1 MNSLRRRLLL
11 LLLGAMSLVLIV
23 VVFFDHRSARQELD
37 SLFDAQMAES
47 AHVLLGIAQRTLTE
61 RIEHGIEDES
71 PVTHEYEQAMVYQVW
86 NHQTLILRSATA
98 PATLMGAST
107 QPGYST
113 ITINTRR
120 WRLLVLWDSAHE
132 LMIQMA
138 EPMRGR
144 ERLAR
149 QIVLNMLF
157 PSVAIAIPLVP
168 LMIWVMVNTGLRP
181 LRQLRREVVQ
191 RSADRLEPLDLLS
204 IPFEVKPL
212 ATALNDLFGRLR
224 HSIESE
230 RRFTADA
237 AHELRTLLAALRTQA
252 QVALRCIMEEDRQHA
267 LHQVQ
272 QGIERATHLI
282 EQLLTL
288 ARIDPEEAGMHHD
301 LVLIYPLAAEALAF
315 LAGQAEQKKIELLL
329 KGETTL
335 RILGQS
341 GHLSILLRNLVDNAI
356 RYSPPRSTVVLQLS
370 QTDTHEV
377 QLDITDNGPGIPAEE
392 MQRVTERFY
401 RLPGSGQQGSGLGL
415 SIVQRI
421 AEHHRARLS
430 LAAASPQ
437 GGLRVTVV
445 FPAIPLLHS
454 SSSSPASPPSTA
466 AIVERENPRLAK

>member
-1 MNSLRRRLLL
+1 MNSLRQRLLL

-71 PVTHEYEQAMVYQVW
+71 PVTHEYEQTMVYQVW

-113 ITINTRR
+113 ITINTHR

-237 AHELRTLLAALRTQA
+237 AHELRTPLAALRTQA
-252 QVALRCIMEEDRQHA
+252 QVALRSVMEEDRHHA

-272 QGIERATHLI
+272 QGIERSTHLI

-288 ARIDPEEAGMHHD
+288 ARIDPEEAGTRHD
-301 LVLIYPLAAEALAF
+301 LVLIYPLAAESLAF
-315 LAGQAEQKKIELLL
+315 LAGQAELKKIELLL
-329 KGETTL
+329 KGETAL

-370 QTDTHEV
+370 QTASHEV

-392 MQRVTERFY
+392 MQRVMERFY

-430 LAAASPQ
+430 LAAASSQ
-437 GGLRVTVV
+437 GGLRVTVI
-445 FPAIPLLHS
+445 FPSLPLLHPP
-454 SSSSPASPPSTA
+454 SSSPSPPSTA
-466 AIVERENPRLAK
+466 AMVERENPRLVR

>member
-61 RIEHGIEDES
+61 RIEHGVEDES

-86 NHQTLILRSATA
+86 SHQTLILRSATA

-113 ITINTRR
+113 ITINTHR
-120 WRLLVLWDSAHE
+120 WRLLVLSDSAHE
-132 LMIQMA
+132 LMIQIA

-144 ERLAR
+144 EQLAR
-149 QIVLNMLF
+149 QIVLNMLL

-204 IPFEVKPL
+204 IPLEVKPL

-237 AHELRTLLAALRTQA
+237 AHELRTPLAALRTQA
-252 QVALRCIMEEDRQHA
+252 QVALRSIMEEDRQHA

-288 ARIDPEEAGMHHD
+288 ARIDPEEAGVRHD
-301 LVLIYPLAAEALAF
+301 LILIHPLAAESLAF
-315 LAGQAEQKKIELLL
+315 LVGQAELKKIKLLL
-329 KGETTL
+329 EGETAL
-335 RILGQS
+335 RVLGQS

-356 RYSPPRSTVVLQLS
+356 RYSPPHSTVVLRLS
-370 QTDTHEV
+370 ENAAHEV
-377 QLDITDNGPGIPAEE
+377 QLEVADDGPGIPAEE
-392 MQRVTERFY
+392 MQRVMERFY

-437 GGLRVTVV
+437 GGLRVTVI
-445 FPAIPLLHS
+445 FPSTPLLHS
-454 SSSSPASPPSTA
+454 PSSPVSPPSMA
-466 AIVERENPRLAK
+466 AMVEREKPRLAR

>member
-61 RIEHGIEDES
+61 RIEHGVEDES

-86 NHQTLILRSATA
+86 SHQTLILRSATA

-113 ITINTRR
+113 ITINTHR
-120 WRLLVLWDSAHE
+120 WRLLVLSDSAHE
-132 LMIQMA
+132 LMIQIA

-144 ERLAR
+144 EQLAR
-149 QIVLNMLF
+149 QIVLNMLL

-168 LMIWVMVNTGLRP
+168 LMIWAMVNTGLRP

-204 IPFEVKPL
+204 IPLEVKPL

-237 AHELRTLLAALRTQA
+237 AHELRTPLAALRTQA
-252 QVALRCIMEEDRQHA
+252 QVALRSLMEEDRQHA

-288 ARIDPEEAGMHHD
+288 ARIDPEEAGVRHD
-301 LVLIYPLAAEALAF
+301 LILIHPLAAESLAF
-315 LAGQAEQKKIELLL
+315 LAGQAELKKIKLLL
-329 KGETTL
+329 EGETAL
-335 RILGQS
+335 RVLGQS

-356 RYSPPRSTVVLQLS
+356 RYSPPHSTVVLRLS
-370 QTDTHEV
+370 ENAAHEV
-377 QLDITDNGPGIPAEE
+377 QLEVTDDGPGIPAEE
-392 MQRVTERFY
+392 MQRVMERFY

-437 GGLRVTVV
+437 GGLRVTVI
-445 FPAIPLLHS
+445 FPSTPLLHS
-454 SSSSPASPPSTA
+454 PSSPISPPSMVA
-466 AIVERENPRLAK
+466 MVEREKPRLAR

>member
-1 MNSLRRRLLL
+1 
-11 LLLGAMSLVLIV
+11 
-23 VVFFDHRSARQELD
+23 
-37 SLFDAQMAES
+37 
-47 AHVLLGIAQRTLTE
+47 
-61 RIEHGIEDES
+61 
-71 PVTHEYEQAMVYQVW
+71 
-86 NHQTLILRSATA
+86 
-98 PATLMGAST
+98 
-107 QPGYST
+107 
-113 ITINTRR
+113 
-120 WRLLVLWDSAHE
+120 
-132 LMIQMA
+132 
-138 EPMRGR
+138 MRGR
-144 ERLAR
+144 EQLAR
-149 QIVLNMLF
+149 QIVLNMLL

-204 IPFEVKPL
+204 IPLEVKPL

-237 AHELRTLLAALRTQA
+237 AHELRTPLAALRTQA
-252 QVALRCIMEEDRQHA
+252 QVALRSIMEEDRQHA

-288 ARIDPEEAGMHHD
+288 ARIDPEEAGVRHD
-301 LVLIYPLAAEALAF
+301 LILIHPLAAESLAF
-315 LAGQAEQKKIELLL
+315 LAGQAELKKIKLLL
-329 KGETTL
+329 EGETVL
-335 RILGQS
+335 RVLGQS

-356 RYSPPRSTVVLQLS
+356 RYSPPHSTVVLHLS
-370 QTDTHEV
+370 QNAEHEV
-377 QLDITDNGPGIPAEE
+377 QLEVTDNGPGIPAEE
-392 MQRVTERFY
+392 MQRVMERFY

-437 GGLRVTVV
+437 GGLRVTVI
-445 FPAIPLLHS
+445 FPSTPVLHS
-454 SSSSPASPPSTA
+454 SSSSISPPSMA
-466 AIVERENPRLAK
+466 AMVEREKPRLVR